1 MAVHRWDI
9 HDSADLRSRHQH
21 QAHASSDIGELS
33 SLSKISERVV
43 LYQLQNFISQS
54 DPPILPPEQFA
65 CRHGHSCED
74 LLSKNIN
81 DWHVA
86 LDAGTVVGVVMLDM
100 SKAFDCVSYELLLLE
115 LQSCGI
121 GGAAL
126 VWFASYL
133 HGRISRVQT
142 SHAPPGE
149 EFEATR
155 GVPQGS
161 VLEPLLFSL
170 YVRTLPSVLRN
181 SLLSQDVARVQS
193 CMSERGLVLNHSKT
207 EFLFPHKRTQAV
219 ARPTLNLNDGAIIR
233 PATSV
238 RYLGEVIGQHLIF
251 SQQIASLWCKVAAK
265 LKAFRRVRHLFTS
278 GARRSSYLCF
288 IQSVLEYM
296 GPTRMFIISSSMNM
310 TS

>member
-1 MAVHRWDI
+1 
-9 HDSADLRSRHQH
+9 
-21 QAHASSDIGELS
+21 
-33 SLSKISERVV
+33 
-43 LYQLQNFISQS
+43 
-54 DPPILPPEQFA
+54 
-65 CRHGHSCED
+65 
-74 LLSKNIN
+74 
-81 DWHVA
+81 
-86 LDAGTVVGVVMLDM
+86 MLDM
-100 SKAFDCVSYELLLLE
+100 SKAFDCVNYELLLLE

-193 CMSERGLVLNHSKT
+193 YMSDRGLALNHSKT
-207 EFLFPHKRTQAV
+207 EFLFLHKRTQAV

-238 RYLGEVIGQHLIF
+238 RYLGVVIDQHLIF
-251 SQQIASLWCKVAAK
+251 
-265 LKAFRRVRHLFTS
+265 FTTN
-278 GARRSSYLCF
+278 CF
-288 IQSVLEYM
+288 LMVQ
-296 GPTRMFIISSSMNM
+296 GCG
-310 TS
+310 

>member
-1 MAVHRWDI
+1 
-9 HDSADLRSRHQH
+9 
-21 QAHASSDIGELS
+21 
-33 SLSKISERVV
+33 
-43 LYQLQNFISQS
+43 
-54 DPPILPPEQFA
+54 
-65 CRHGHSCED
+65 
-74 LLSKNIN
+74 
-81 DWHVA
+81 
-86 LDAGTVVGVVMLDM
+86 MLDM
-100 SKAFDCVSYELLLLE
+100 SKAFDCVSHELLLLE

-149 EFEATR
+149 ELEATR

-161 VLEPLLFSL
+161 VLGPLLFSL

-181 SLLSQDVARVQS
+181 SLLSICGWYHTTLYMSLTEIDPEFVVDALKEDVARVQS
-193 CMSERGLVLNHSKT
+193 YLSERGLVLNHSKT
-207 EFLFPHKRTQAV
+207 EFLFLHKRTQTV

-238 RYLGEVIGQHLIF
+238 RYLGVVIDQHLIF
-251 SQQIASLWCKVAAK
+251 HNKLLPYSARLRLNSRPSGECAICSLVVLVVLSIYA
-265 LKAFRRVRHLFTS
+265 LFNLYWS
-278 GARRSSYLCF
+278 MGA
-288 IQSVLEYM
+288 
-296 GPTRMFIISSSMNM
+296 TRMSTVSSSMNM